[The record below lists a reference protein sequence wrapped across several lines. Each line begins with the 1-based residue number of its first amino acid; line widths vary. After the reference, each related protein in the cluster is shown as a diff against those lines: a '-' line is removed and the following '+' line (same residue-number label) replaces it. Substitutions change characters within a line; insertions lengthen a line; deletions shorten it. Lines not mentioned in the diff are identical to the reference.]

1 MYYFHIFSNWYTE
14 WAKHS
19 GTFNYSS
26 IYALKY
32 ALMDLPSQLLDKPLG
47 KPHSPSVPFRLKKKK
62 KTHFNPRTHS
72 SPWSHPPLLLWFP

>member
-62 KTHFNPRTHS
+62 THFNPRTHS